1 MKIDNKSAAYAYE
14 RPHMEIVRL
23 TCEDVVRTSDVPA
36 GSDTD
41 HGSLHSASESL
52 LTGEGVQ
59 SL

>member
-14 RPHMEIVRL
+14 RPRMEIVRL
-23 TCEDVVRTSDVPA
+23 ASEDVVRTSGEPA
-36 GSDTD
+36 GSDNDYNT
-41 HGSLHSASESL
+41 LHSASESL